1 MLSVT
6 SFATLYFRHSVD
18 PEKKNAL
25 FLKYF
30 ISPLIDWDIFS

>member
-18 PEKKNAL
+18 PGKTMPVVE
-25 FLKYF
+25 
-30 ISPLIDWDIFS
+30 IFHQSSD